1 MFHKLINKHKGRLAG
16 CISELNVDGEVFKT
30 EESILEGWHKHFSNL
45 ATANTYEHSDVEY
58 AELIRRDISE
68 IIEVCN
74 ESLEDGSKVTKSD
87 VYEIIC
93 DLNRGKSP
101 DVYGLTAEHFLYGG
115 DNLLSIVYNI
125 LQAMI
130 RLGKVPDCL
139 KTGLISPVF
148 KNKGSNKE
156 SKNYRGITVTP
167 VLSKILELLLRKT
180 IRPAIDKVQSDLQR
194 GFTEG
199 SSCMNCAL
207 ILEEYLRECK
217 DMNKTAYVAF
227 LDAKSAFDVVS
238 HDSLLRKLYNIGV
251 EGKSWSVIH
260 SLYQEAV
267 SAVKWNSLLSR
278 KFRVEQGVRQGG
290 ILSTDCY
297 KLYKNNALLRVEKS
311 GFGASIG
318 TVFCG
323 APTCAD
329 DVLLMTDDPDELQL
343 MLDIAFDYSGMEN
356 YLLQPVKSVIVVAEP
371 SKRAAT
377 KATADRGDR
386 EWNLGGVPMPQV
398 ESTTHM
404 GMPRGTVKFAT
415 EEVTVNIQKAR
426 RSMYSLMP
434 AGLHGENGL
443 DPQTVVHIFQV
454 YVIPVLLYGL
464 EVAVPSRAN
473 LDTLERFLRTSLKQ
487 I

>member
-1 MFHKLINKHKGRLAG
+1 MQCSGMAYY
-16 CISELNVDGEVFKT
+16 T
-30 EESILEGWHKHFSNL
+30 E
-45 ATANTYEHSDVEY
+45 
-58 AELIRRDISE
+58 
-68 IIEVCN
+68 
-74 ESLEDGSKVTKSD
+74 
-87 VYEIIC
+87 
-93 DLNRGKSP
+93 
-101 DVYGLTAEHFLYGG
+101 
-115 DNLLSIVYNI
+115 
-125 LQAMI
+125 
-130 RLGKVPDCL
+130 
-139 KTGLISPVF
+139 
-148 KNKGSNKE
+148 
-156 SKNYRGITVTP
+156 
-167 VLSKILELLLRKT
+167 KI
-180 IRPAIDKVQSDLQR
+180 
-194 GFTEG
+194 
-199 SSCMNCAL
+199 
-207 ILEEYLRECK
+207 
-217 DMNKTAYVAF
+217 
-227 LDAKSAFDVVS
+227 
-238 HDSLLRKLYNIGV
+238 
-251 EGKSWSVIH
+251 
-260 SLYQEAV
+260 
-267 SAVKWNSLLSR
+267 
-278 KFRVEQGVRQGG
+278 RVEQGVRQGG

-329 DVLLMTDDPDELQL
+329 DVLLMTHDPDELQL

-371 SKRAAT
+371 SKRAAS
-377 KATADRGDR
+377 KATAGKGDR

-454 YVIPVLLYGL
+454 YVISVLLYGL

-487 I
+487 ILSLPMNTASLAAHILTGILPAEAMIHKRVLAVWKYLSTE